1 MFQNIL
7 VLCTGNICRSPYAA
21 AYLKEQVPGL
31 VVASA
36 GLGALVGH
44 GADRTGQQLALAR
57 GIDLSDHEARQVN
70 RRLLSEADL
79 VLVMEDAHL
88 KTLFDKY
95 PDTRGKT
102 FKLARWLQDRDI
114 TDPFQKSTT
123 LFNLVLDDIEA
134 AVQSWRPK
142 LETQATS
149 RE

>member
-1 MFQNIL
+1 MFRNIL

-21 AYLKEQVPGL
+21 AYLKQQVPSL
-31 VVASA
+31 VVTSA

-44 GADRTGQQLALAR
+44 GADRTGQQLAMAR
-57 GIDLSDHEARQVN
+57 GIDLSAHEAQQVN

-88 KTLFDKY
+88 KKLFEKY

-134 AVQSWRPK
+134 AVQSWRCK
-142 LETQATS
+142 LAQHTKTE
-149 RE
+149 E